1 MLLLLLLLRAGRGRG
16 RRHVTL
22 LETLEAV
29 VGALLPLLVIRAR
42 RRRRTRRIRGRAR
55 EGEERDDSEHLP
67 LPAAAFSLLALLLLA
82 SLPLLLHLGPELH
95 AQWEARRIPAREP
108 GVAKVLDEAGEALD
122 AGVSDLR
129 KVFLFFDFASFLL

>member
-67 LPAAAFSLLALLLLA
+67 LPAAAVSLLALLLA